1 MFCFQNTQETS
12 ECTVVYVNEYYSCF
26 NDSSWI
32 SSDETK
38 WIHRK
43 PEKAIEGYKVTK
55 GRRQHLFVQISI
67 YWYFLLLLTF
77 WHFDLI
83 WLIFQQPIHR
93 YLCTVACFLGHL
105 MYSKSHAICIIRQI
119 WTIFRV
125 KVKETSQIWSIIF
138 QMQVTVKQQGTIVT
152 LRHPLFGHERLWYVR
167 AYRSL

>member
-1 MFCFQNTQETS
+1 MFCFQNTFKKHQNTQW
-12 ECTVVYVNEYYSCF
+12 CLNEYYSCF

-43 PEKAIEGYKVTK
+43 PEKAIESQKVADN
-55 GRRQHLFVQISI
+55 I
-67 YWYFLLLLTF
+67 YLSRSQFIGIFCYF

-152 LRHPLFGHERLWYVR
+152 LRHPLFGHERLWYVQHVL
-167 AYRSL
+167 YKNSFSYK